1 MSKLYNQRESRRFN
15 FTKREIENLPPHDLT
30 SPSSEQEWSDVEC
43 RGLRLSVT
51 KQGRKFFCHRY
62 TINQRKRTVRLGEFP
77 AVSLQEARLM
87 VNKNKNQIAKGI
99 DPAIEVE
106 NQKTALTFQEFADTQ
121 YIPHAK
127 ENKKSW
133 LDDQRIIRNDMISI
147 FGRYTLS
154 AISKRDVQKYL
165 DSIANRA
172 SGPTSNRHR
181 SLIMRMFHLAIEWD
195 YLTVN
200 PCQGI
205 RKHRENPAR
214 ELFLNP
220 EEIGRLLAALDQIPQ
235 RVSACAVKFLI
246 ATGKRLKES
255 MSLTW
260 DNIDMKEKIA
270 YLHQDSTKGRKA
282 ERVILNALAIETLEE
297 LKLHQKTDNP
307 HVFPGNGPGGRLVTP
322 SKVYMTAKKMAGL
335 DKKTRLHDLRH
346 SFASNMLS
354 SGATLYEVQKLL
366 GHKDAA
372 MTQRYAHLA
381 DNTLRERSESMSKI
395 ISPPQ

>member
-1 MSKLYNQRESRRFN
+1 MFNNQHESRKFQ
-15 FTKREIENLPPHDLT
+15 FTKREIDSLPPHDPD
-30 SPSSEQEWSDVEC
+30 SPSTEQEWSDIEC

-62 TINQRKRTVRLGEFP
+62 TINQRKRTIRIGEYP
-77 AVSLQEARLM
+77 AVSLQEARQA
-87 VNKNKNQIAKGI
+87 VNNNKNMIAKGI
-99 DPAIEVE
+99 DPSLEVE
-106 NQKTALTFQEFADTQ
+106 KQKTALTFQEFASTQ
-121 YIPHAK
+121 YLPHAK

-133 LDDQRIIRNDMISI
+133 IDDHRIINNALIPV
-147 FGRYTLS
+147 FGRYALS
-154 AISKRDVQKYL
+154 AITKRDVQKYL
-165 DSIANRA
+165 DGVVKRA

-195 YLTVN
+195 YMNEN

-214 ELFLNP
+214 EIFLNP
-220 EEIGRLLAALDQIPQ
+220 EEIGRLLNALEEIPQ

-246 ATGKRLKES
+246 ATGKRLTES
-255 MSLTW
+255 MTLTW
-260 DNIDMKEKIA
+260 DRIDMKEKIA
-270 YLHQDSTKGRKA
+270 YLHQDNTKGRKA

-297 LKLHQKTDNP
+297 LQAYRKGGNP
-307 HVFPGNGPGGRLVTP
+307 HVFPGNGPGGRLIKP
-322 SKVYMTAKKMAGL
+322 SKIYLTAKKKAGL
-335 DKKTRLHDLRH
+335 NPKIRLHDLRH

-354 SGATLYEVQKLL
+354 CGASLYEVQRLL

-381 DNTLRERSESMSKI
+381 DDTLRERSENMSKI
-395 ISPPQ
+395 IIKSTK

>member
-1 MSKLYNQRESRRFN
+1 MFDNQRESRSFRFS
-15 FTKREIENLPPHDLT
+15 KREIESLPSHDLD
-30 SPSSEQEWSDVEC
+30 SPSSEQEWSDIEC
-43 RGLRLSVT
+43 RGLRLSVS
-51 KQGRKFFCHRY
+51 KNGRKFFCHRY
-62 TINQRKRTVRLGEFP
+62 TINQRKRSLRIGEFP
-77 AVSLQEARLM
+77 AVSLQEARQT
-87 VNKNKNQIAKGI
+87 VNDNKNLISKGI
-99 DPAIEVE
+99 DPFFEVE
-106 NQKTALTFQEFADTQ
+106 KQKTALTFKEYADTQ
-121 YIPHAK
+121 YLPHAK

-133 LDDQRIIRNDMISI
+133 FHDYRIIHNDMVPV
-147 FGRYTLS
+147 FGRYLLS
-154 AISKRDVQKYL
+154 AITKRDVQKYL
-165 DSIANRA
+165 DGITNRA
-172 SGPTSNRHR
+172 TGPTSNRHR

-220 EEIGRLLAALDQIPQ
+220 EEIGRLLTALDQIPQ

-260 DNIDMKEKIA
+260 DNIDMVEKIA

-282 ERVILNALAIETLEE
+282 ERVILNALAIEILEE
-297 LKLHQKTDNP
+297 LQAYRVKGNP
-307 HVFPGNGPGGRLVTP
+307 HVFPGHGPGGRLVTP
-322 SKVYMTAKKMAGL
+322 GRVYMTAKKKAGL
-335 DKKTRLHDLRH
+335 NKKTRLHDLRH

-354 SGATLYEVQKLL
+354 CGASLYEVQKLL

-381 DNTLRERSESMSKI
+381 DSTLRERSESMSKI
-395 ISPPQ
+395 ISQPQ

>member
-1 MSKLYNQRESRRFN
+1 
-15 FTKREIENLPPHDLT
+15 
-30 SPSSEQEWSDVEC
+30 
-43 RGLRLSVT
+43 
-51 KQGRKFFCHRY
+51 
-62 TINQRKRTVRLGEFP
+62 
-77 AVSLQEARLM
+77 M
-87 VNKNKNQIAKGI
+87 VNDNKNLIAKGI
-99 DPAIEVE
+99 DPFIEVE
-106 NQKTALTFQEFADTQ
+106 KQKTALTFQEFADTQ
-121 YIPHAK
+121 YLPHAK

-133 LDDQRIIRNDMISI
+133 RDDHRIIQNDMISV

-154 AISKRDVQKYL
+154 AITKRDVQKYL
-165 DSIANRA
+165 DGITNRA
-172 SGPTSNRHR
+172 SGPTANRHR

-200 PCQGI
+200 PCLGI

-260 DNIDMKEKIA
+260 DNIDMEERIA

-282 ERVILNALAIETLEE
+282 ERVILNALAIEILEE
-297 LKLHQKTDNP
+297 LQAFRKAGNP
-307 HVFPGNGPGGRLVTP
+307 NVFPGNGPGDRLVTP
-322 SKVYMTAKKMAGL
+322 CKVYMTAKKAAGL
-335 DKKTRLHDLRH
+335 NKKTRLHDLRH

-354 SGATLYEVQKLL
+354 CGASIYEVQKLL

-381 DNTLRERSESMSKI
+381 DNTLRER
-395 ISPPQ
+395 

>member
-1 MSKLYNQRESRRFN
+1 
-15 FTKREIENLPPHDLT
+15 
-30 SPSSEQEWSDVEC
+30 
-43 RGLRLSVT
+43 VT

-62 TINQRKRTVRLGEFP
+62 TINQRKRTIRLGEFP

-297 LKLHQKTDNP
+297 LKVHQKTDNL

-322 SKVYMTAKKMAGL
+322 SNSNSNSKVN
-335 DKKTRLHDLRH
+335 
-346 SFASNMLS
+346 S
-354 SGATLYEVQKLL
+354 
-366 GHKDAA
+366 
-372 MTQRYAHLA
+372 
-381 DNTLRERSESMSKI
+381 
-395 ISPPQ
+395 